1 MSKKSI
7 DKEPPTGSRMPE
19 AAEFSC
25 TLATENIRTDNDPS
39 CREAKR
45 ALVELLEQQ
54 EAIFETAMVG
64 IMVLHNRIITKV
76 NHRLTEIL
84 GYSAEEMLHRG
95 PEQLHLSHDHF
106 VEFGEKYYWR
116 LSEKTIV
123 QAEYPLRHKDGHT
136 VWCLFS
142 GKAIRPPDLREG
154 AVWVIDDITRQK
166 QDQKELQLSLAL
178 LHTTL
183 DATAD
188 GILVVDMNGQVVL
201 HSKRFAQMWN
211 LPSEILDTKDLP
223 SILTFVEQQLVD
235 PHSLISGIK
244 KGYDASEAISL
255 DIIRFRD
262 GRVFE
267 CYSHPRWLHND
278 MIGRVWSFR
287 DITERMQMEER
298 ERQVEKTESL
308 SRMAG
313 AVAHHF
319 NNMLAVTIGNLEL
332 IQEDL
337 PENHAA
343 FQNLVEAER
352 SALRASEMS
361 QLMLAYL
368 GQTLGNPRL
377 MDLSLVC
384 ERYLQQSAPGI
395 FGSFI
400 FHTRF
405 QTPGPVIKAD
415 RSQMEQILKSLI
427 INAVEAMEEN
437 PKGGI
442 WIMTGTVPV
451 SAVPDRERFPKD
463 WDPVAEDYACLTVCD
478 NGRGMGLD
486 TIGRIFD
493 PFFTDKFIGRGLGL
507 PVTLGIVK
515 SHGGCI
521 AVESKPGA
529 GTTIRVFLPL
539 SAEYLYQKA

>member
-1 MSKKSI
+1 
-7 DKEPPTGSRMPE
+7 
-19 AAEFSC
+19 
-25 TLATENIRTDNDPS
+25 
-39 CREAKR
+39 
-45 ALVELLEQQ
+45 
-54 EAIFETAMVG
+54 
-64 IMVLHNRIITKV
+64 
-76 NHRLTEIL
+76 
-84 GYSAEEMLHRG
+84 
-95 PEQLHLSHDHF
+95 
-106 VEFGEKYYWR
+106 
-116 LSEKTIV
+116 
-123 QAEYPLRHKDGHT
+123 
-136 VWCLFS
+136 
-142 GKAIRPPDLREG
+142 
-154 AVWVIDDITRQK
+154 
-166 QDQKELQLSLAL
+166 
-178 LHTTL
+178 
-183 DATAD
+183 
-188 GILVVDMNGQVVL
+188 
-201 HSKRFAQMWN
+201 
-211 LPSEILDTKDLP
+211 
-223 SILTFVEQQLVD
+223 
-235 PHSLISGIK
+235 
-244 KGYDASEAISL
+244 
-255 DIIRFRD
+255 
-262 GRVFE
+262 
-267 CYSHPRWLHND
+267 
-278 MIGRVWSFR
+278 
-287 DITERMQMEER
+287 
-298 ERQVEKTESL
+298 
-308 SRMAG
+308 
-313 AVAHHF
+313 
-319 NNMLAVTIGNLEL
+319 VTIGNLEL